1 MIRKDM
7 FLALIIIVAW
17 GFNFIVMRWGLD
29 ELTPMMLGGLRF
41 LVIGLIGCFFFSR
54 PNTPLLWCIGY
65 ALSLN
70 FGQFAFLFSAMSF
83 GMPAGLASLV
93 LQSQAIFTL
102 LFAILLLKE
111 TVRPYQVLAIGI
123 AIGGLA
129 VIGLDNEDTTMTA
142 LGFGLTLAAG
152 SSWALGN
159 IFTKIISKK
168 GYDANLNL
176 IVWSSLVPPVPFF
189 LCAYFIDG
197 GDVMWSNIVNLNLK
211 TLATLAYLSLFA
223 TLAGYGLWSY
233 LLSRYPAATVAPLT
247 LGVPV
252 VGLTSAEIFLS
263 ETVSSMQW
271 VGIFIVLLGL
281 ILNTFGGRWLKKISQ
296 QPV

>member
-7 FLALIIIVAW
+7 FLALIIIIAW

-41 LVIGLIGCFFFSR
+41 LVIGMLGCFFFSR

-65 ALSLN
+65 ALLLN

-102 LFAILLLKE
+102 LFAVLLLKE
-111 TVRPYQVLAIGI
+111 AVRPYQVLAIGI

-129 VIGLDNEDTTMTA
+129 VIGLENDNATMTA

-159 IFTKIISKK
+159 ILTKKISSK

-176 IVWSSLVPPVPFF
+176 IVWSSWIPPIPFF

-197 GDVMWSNIVNLNLK
+197 SDVMWNNIVNLNIK
-211 TLATLAYLSLFA
+211 TLSALAYLSLFA

-252 VGLTSAEIFLS
+252 VGLASAEIFLS
-263 ETVSSMQW
+263 EIVSLMQW

-281 ILNTFGGRWLKKISQ
+281 ILNTFGGRWLKRASQ
-296 QPV
+296 QTP

>member
-1 MIRKDM
+1 M
-7 FLALIIIVAW
+7 
-17 GFNFIVMRWGLD
+17 
-29 ELTPMMLGGLRF
+29 
-41 LVIGLIGCFFFSR
+41 
-54 PNTPLLWCIGY
+54 
-65 ALSLN
+65 SLN

-102 LFAILLLKE
+102 LFAVLLLKE
-111 TVRPYQVLAIGI
+111 AVRPYQVLAIGI

-129 VIGLDNEDTTMTA
+129 VIGFDNEDTTMTA

-159 IFTKIISKK
+159 IFTKIISRK

-176 IVWSSLVPPVPFF
+176 IVWSSWVPPVPFF

-211 TLATLAYLSLFA
+211 TRDLSVSFLVRDVSGLRLMELFIV
-223 TLAGYGLWSY
+223 S
-233 LLSRYPAATVAPLT
+233 LSRCYGGATHFGRA
-247 LGVPV
+247 
-252 VGLTSAEIFLS
+252 
-263 ETVSSMQW
+263 
-271 VGIFIVLLGL
+271 
-281 ILNTFGGRWLKKISQ
+281 GGRFNIR
-296 QPV
+296 

>member
-41 LVIGLIGCFFFSR
+41 LVIGMIGCFFFSR

-102 LFAILLLKE
+102 VFAILLLKE
-111 TVRPYQVLAIGI
+111 TVRPYQVFAIGI

-129 VIGLDNEDTTMTA
+129 VIGLDNDDTTMTA

-159 IFTKIISKK
+159 IFTKVISRK

-176 IVWSSLVPPVPFF
+176 IVWSSWVPPVPFF

-197 GDVMWSNIVNLNLK
+197 GDVMWSNIVNLNFK
-211 TLATLAYLSLFA
+211 SLASLAYLS
-223 TLAGYGLWSY
+223 
-233 LLSRYPAATVAPLT
+233 
-247 LGVPV
+247 
-252 VGLTSAEIFLS
+252 
-263 ETVSSMQW
+263 
-271 VGIFIVLLGL
+271 
-281 ILNTFGGRWLKKISQ
+281 
-296 QPV
+296 

>member
-7 FLALIIIVAW
+7 LLALFIIVAW

-41 LVIGLIGCFFFSR
+41 LVIGLIGCFFFAR
-54 PNTPLLWCIGY
+54 PNTPLIWCIGY
-65 ALSLN
+65 ALALN
-70 FGQFAFLFSAMSF
+70 FGQFGFLFSAMAF

-102 LFAILLLKE
+102 LFAVLLLKE

-129 VIGLDNEDTTMTA
+129 VIGLDNDDATMTA
-142 LGFGLTLAAG
+142 IGFGLTLAAG

-159 IFTKIISKK
+159 IVTKIISRK

-176 IVWSSLVPPVPFF
+176 IVWSSWVPPVPFF

-197 GDVMWSNIVNLNLK
+197 SDVMWSNIINLNWK
-211 TLATLAYLSLFA
+211 TLGTLAYLSIFA
-223 TLAGYGLWSY
+223 TLAGYGLWNY

-252 VGLTSAEIFLS
+252 VGLTSAQVFLS
-263 ETVSSMQW
+263 EAVSPMQW
-271 VGIFIVLLGL
+271 VGILVVLTGL
-281 ILNTFGGRWLKKISQ
+281 MLNTFGGRWLRAIS
-296 QPV
+296 

>member
-7 FLALIIIVAW
+7 FLALLIIFAW

-41 LVIGLIGCFFFSR
+41 LLLGMIGCFFFSR
-54 PNTPLLWCIGY
+54 PNTPLIWCIGY

-102 LFAILLLKE
+102 LFAVLLLKE
-111 TVRPYQVLAIGI
+111 TIRPYQVLAIGI

-129 VIGLDNEDTTMTA
+129 VIGLDNEDTTMSA

-159 IFTKIISKK
+159 IFTKIINRK
-168 GYDANLNL
+168 GYDTNLNM
-176 IVWSSLVPPVPFF
+176 IVWSSWIPPIPFF
-189 LCAYFIDG
+189 ICAYFIDG
-197 GDVMWSNIVNLNLK
+197 PDVMWSNIVGLNFK
-211 TLATLAYLSLFA
+211 SISSLAYLSIFA
-223 TLAGYGLWSY
+223 TLVGYGLWSH

-263 ETVSSMQW
+263 ESVSSMQW
-271 VGIFIVLLGL
+271 GGILIVLLGL
-281 ILNTFGGRWLKKISQ
+281 MLNTFGGSWLKKVNQ
-296 QPV
+296 QAV